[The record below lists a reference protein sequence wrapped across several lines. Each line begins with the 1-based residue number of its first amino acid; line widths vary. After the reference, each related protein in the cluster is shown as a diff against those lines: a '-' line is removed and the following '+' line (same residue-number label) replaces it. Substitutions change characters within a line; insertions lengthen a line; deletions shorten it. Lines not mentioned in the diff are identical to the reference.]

1 MNPLKKIISMQK
13 LSYGVGYIYIH
24 WHYWFLTHF
33 YQDNNIPY
41 TISLKGDRTAYGL
54 ACDSAK
60 VKAWYVAPNVTD
72 CLRRSAPVERFAF
85 EWARKV
91 VQEDISNWN
100 YVYLELLTLL
110 ECLCP

>member
-41 TISLKGDRTAYGL
+41 RISLKGSRTAYGL
-54 ACDSAK
+54 AYDSAK
-60 VKAWYVAPNVTD
+60 IKAWYVAPNVTG
-72 CLRRSAPVERFAF
+72 CLEGVHLWKDLHLYELERLYK
-85 EWARKV
+85 R
-91 VQEDISNWN
+91 
-100 YVYLELLTLL
+100 T
-110 ECLCP
+110 

>member
-24 WHYWFLTHF
+24 CHYWFLTHF

-54 ACDSAK
+54 ACDLAK
-60 VKAWYVAPNVTD
+60 VKAWYVAPNVTG
-72 CLRRSAPVERFAF
+72 CVKGVHL
-85 EWARKV
+85 WKGLHL
-91 VQEDISNWN
+91 N
-100 YVYLELLTLL
+100 ELKKLYKKT
-110 ECLCP
+110 